1 MSTLK
6 VPVIC
11 TVIGEGGSGGVSH
24 WCGRQSEYVAI
35 FNLFR
40 YFTRR
45 LRFNLMESAEK
56 ASTAAEVM
64 GLTATRLK
72 ELGLIDN
79 IVPEPLGGAHRNYH
93 EMARNLKQCLVEEL
107 NELDTFDKDGLLERR
122 YERLMSYGY
131 C

>member
-1 MSTLK
+1 MLLSYGK
-6 VPVIC
+6 A
-11 TVIGEGGSGGVSH
+11 
-24 WCGRQSEYVAI
+24 QK
-35 FNLFR
+35 
-40 YFTRR
+40 
-45 LRFNLMESAEK
+45 K

-64 GLTATRLK
+64 GLNRNSFK
-72 ELGLIDN
+72 RVRLIDN

>member
-1 MSTLK
+1 MVSWIFTLGSLLFSTTS
-6 VPVIC
+6 
-11 TVIGEGGSGGVSH
+11 TVSPFLS
-24 WCGRQSEYVAI
+24 
-35 FNLFR
+35 
-40 YFTRR
+40 
-45 LRFNLMESAEK
+45 
-56 ASTAAEVM
+56 
-64 GLTATRLK
+64 LK